1 MGKSDSIEK
10 KMAADQKFREFMDG
24 LQNESQTREDQIQVK
39 IDELVKKHYEGNGW
53 DYARFFGNKQSDYQ
67 NYDDWSLDRVNAV
80 IDAIGNAL
88 QGGDFPSS
96 KLPGSDE
103 ADKSTIDE
111 AKEFLGSFTADYTL
125 IIARVRAL
133 ISGVLSQFSVA
144 SEATQKSSLNDMFL
158 SGGMHLFFG
167 SSGSVYTNNTF
178 FSNQFIGSFQIVFE
192 VYMSVDEARAI
203 GLQQILA
210 TTAQELTILNQM
222 IIDIRKA
229 QADSLTKILKSKP
242 EDYVSTK
249 LAYDL
254 ALASVKED
262 RAALLEE
269 YNSYKQVTDAVDA
282 LFDQLDL
289 SSFGAAGGGLALRDL
304 FNERE
309 LSIAKRYINERTV
322 ITQ

>member
-10 KMAADQKFREFMDG
+10 KMAGDQKFREFMDG

-289 SSFGAAGGGLALRDL
+289 SSFGVAGGGLALRDL